1 MLKTDLINVEK
12 WNDYYNRKKEK
23 DFITKKEKKF
33 LLDYIENK
41 NYMEI
46 SSKIINDEYTFSIPK
61 KHIINKG
68 GSKKKRLVYTFN
80 NDEMII
86 LKFISY
92 LLYEYDFLFTPNLYS
107 FRKNSSV
114 KKAITNISS
123 IKNIN
128 NMYGYKVDIQNYFN
142 SIDVDILISNL
153 KNDIKDELLFNLIKN
168 LLCNKKV
175 MYNNEIIEEEKGVMA
190 GTPISAFLANYYIK
204 EMDEFFWNQKL
215 VYFRYADDI
224 IIFCNTKEE
233 VLYYQNILKGII
245 QKYNLKINEKKEY
258 FFNPNDKWDF
268 LGFSFC
274 DGEIDLSDNSI
285 KKIKGKIRRSARSF
299 RRWMLKKNVDYKTT
313 IRTMNKRYNQKFYGN
328 DKDGELSWK
337 YWFFPTITTD
347 KSLKIID
354 KYFQDY
360 LRYIATGRHTK
371 KNYEIVPYCVLK
383 ECKYRSLV
391 SEYYKAFLI

>member
-142 SIDVDILISNL
+142 
-153 KNDIKDELLFNLIKN
+153 
-168 LLCNKKV
+168 KKV
-175 MYNNEIIEEEKGVMA
+175 YR
-190 GTPISAFLANYYIK
+190 L
-204 EMDEFFWNQKL
+204 W
-215 VYFRYADDI
+215 
-224 IIFCNTKEE
+224 
-233 VLYYQNILKGII
+233 
-245 QKYNLKINEKKEY
+245 
-258 FFNPNDKWDF
+258 
-268 LGFSFC
+268 
-274 DGEIDLSDNSI
+274 
-285 KKIKGKIRRSARSF
+285 
-299 RRWMLKKNVDYKTT
+299 
-313 IRTMNKRYNQKFYGN
+313 
-328 DKDGELSWK
+328 SWC
-337 YWFFPTITTD
+337 I
-347 KSLKIID
+347 
-354 KYFQDY
+354 
-360 LRYIATGRHTK
+360 
-371 KNYEIVPYCVLK
+371 
-383 ECKYRSLV
+383 
-391 SEYYKAFLI
+391 